1 MSSSTTTEEV
11 QSASDDKVVQQLRKL
26 YDVAS
31 LEKDECEAALHET
44 EELILKLEQERETLA
59 ANSKNREEEEEE
71 QWVKFQAGYDEALKE
86 KESCEATFK
95 EKDETVTA
103 IENEKE
109 KLMELK
115 TNKETEEW
123 VQSTKWQERYDDAIK
138 EKDEAE
144 FILLKEKERL
154 SELREIQS
162 AYLKKRE
169 EEEAL
174 MWKDFN
180 ERYDAALEEK
190 ELVEAALKIKE
201 EEMLALQEEEVS
213 LMHKIAEEQQQQKE
227 NGEVGSGS
235 FETGSSFSVG
245 SNIGDIEVVKGRRV
259 SVIKEEG
266 EGEVTDV
273 STKGEVSAIT
283 EPESQHGGGENMMDE
298 THHDHMMAYGDD
310 DDNTSLGATTIA
322 SSVSRAMEYKKDLS
336 ALDKFLPPKDDGSV
350 VSGMSGR
357 SGRSGRSSRSV
368 SSKSI
373 RRRDVIKPVIFDDD
387 EKKSKDVPVE
397 QEGMVVAKIDDTAEK
412 TSPWALSNHGGNIN
426 ESDIVEANPQCDQQ
440 LALVA
445 STETA
450 MVVHDPKQRAPRLTN
465 LEPEEGRAA
474 LKLGHDPPGEL
485 PTERPFI
492 DPNDEIINDST
503 SVSVMMMGREGRF
516 RNVQWCDPNKVQD
529 EDIDFGILEA
539 YERFA
544 GERERKY
551 QQQEQPESRNG
562 SLDQRSVRSMS
573 DPPEDLPK
581 NNQYPEEDECSGPV
595 VHESVT
601 DARPTKASIL
611 RDNKRIRIATI
622 SSGYKKA
629 NYFVREDLD
638 TRIYFHHLEDAVGY
652 MSKRGYAKMN
662 KEDERDWMKLL
673 GKAHGVVKVRTER
686 WQSLM

>member
-1 MSSSTTTEEV
+1 MSSSTTADDV
-11 QSASDDKVVQQLRKL
+11 QSTSDDKVVQQLRKL

-31 LEKDECEAALHET
+31 MEKDECKAALHET
-44 EELILKLEQERETLA
+44 QELILKLEQERETLA
-59 ANSKNREEEEEE
+59 SNSKTREEEEEE
-71 QWVKFQAGYDEALKE
+71 QWAKFQAGYDEALKE
-86 KESCEATFK
+86 KESCEAAFK

-213 LMHKIAEEQQQQKE
+213 LMHKIAEEQLQQEK

-235 FETGSSFSVG
+235 FEIGSTFSVG
-245 SNIGDIEVVKGRRV
+245 SNNIGDIEVVNGRRV
-259 SVIKEEG
+259 SVVKEEGKEEG
-266 EGEVTDV
+266 EGNDV

-283 EPESQHGGGENMMDE
+283 EPES
-298 THHDHMMAYGDD
+298 HDHMMAYGDD

-322 SSVSRAMEYKKDLS
+322 SSVSRTMEYKKDLS

-357 SGRSGRSSRSV
+357 SGRSSRSV

-373 RRRDVIKPVIFDDD
+373 RRRDVIKPVIFDD

-397 QEGMVVAKIDDTAEK
+397 QEGMVVAKIDDTAK
-412 TSPWALSNHGGNIN
+412 TTSPWALSNHGGNIN

-440 LALVA
+440 LALVV

-492 DPNDEIINDST
+492 DPNDEIINDSS

-516 RNVQWCDPNKVQD
+516 RNVQWVDPTKVQD

-562 SLDQRSVRSMS
+562 SLDQRSARSIS

-581 NNQYPEEDECSGPV
+581 NNEYPEEDECSGPV

-601 DARPTKASIL
+601 DTRPTKASIL

-652 MSKRGYAKMN
+652 MSKRGYTKMN

-673 GKAHGVVKVRTER
+673 GKAHGVVKVRNEQ
-686 WQSLM
+686 WPSLMLRGVLINSFH

>member
-1 MSSSTTTEEV
+1 MSSSTTTEDV
-11 QSASDDKVVQQLRKL
+11 QSASNDKVVEQLRKL

-31 LEKDECEAALHET
+31 MEKDECEAALDET
-44 EELILKLEQERETLA
+44 KELILKLEQERETLA

-71 QWVKFQAGYDEALKE
+71 QWAKFQTGYDEALKE
-86 KESCEATFK
+86 KDLCEATFK

-180 ERYDAALEEK
+180 ERYDAASEEK
-190 ELVEAALKIKE
+190 EMVETALKIKE

-213 LMHKIAEEQQQQKE
+213 LMHKIAEEQQQQE
-227 NGEVGSGS
+227 EEVENNGEVGSGS
-235 FETGSSFSVG
+235 FETGSSFSVD
-245 SNIGDIEVVKGRRV
+245 SNIHQGRRV

-266 EGEVTDV
+266 EGDVTDV

-283 EPESQHGGGENMMDE
+283 EPDSQHGGGENTLDE
-298 THHDHMMAYGDD
+298 THHVHMMD
-310 DDNTSLGATTIA
+310 DDNTSLGATTIT
-322 SSVSRAMEYKKDLS
+322 SSMSRAMEYKKDLS

-357 SGRSGRSSRSV
+357 SGRSSRSSRSV

-373 RRRDVIKPVIFDDD
+373 RRRDVIKPVIFDDE
-387 EKKSKDVPVE
+387 EKKSKDAPVV
-397 QEGMVVAKIDDTAEK
+397 QEGMVVAKIDDTAK
-412 TSPWALSNHGGNIN
+412 TTSPWALSNHGGNIN

-474 LKLGHDPPGEL
+474 LKLGHDPPGEV
-485 PTERPFI
+485 PTQRPFI
-492 DPNDEIINDST
+492 DPNDEIINDSS

-516 RNVQWCDPNKVQD
+516 RNVQWCDPSKVQD

-581 NNQYPEEDECSGPV
+581 NNEYPEEDECSGPV
-595 VHESVT
+595 VHDSVT

-662 KEDERDWMKLL
+662 KEDEKDWMKLL
-673 GKAHGVVKVRTER
+673 GKAHGVVKVRSER